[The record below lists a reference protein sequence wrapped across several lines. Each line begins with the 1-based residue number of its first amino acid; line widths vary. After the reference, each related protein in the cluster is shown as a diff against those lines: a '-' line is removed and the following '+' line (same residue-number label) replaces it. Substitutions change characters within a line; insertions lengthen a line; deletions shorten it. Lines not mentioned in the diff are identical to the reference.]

1 MRVLVRN
8 GCLVCGCAVLC
19 LREFSCCAIQCKK
32 HHVLLALQLFHLD
45 SEPESVICSVLSGY
59 WLWVIGHYINAA
71 VQDAAV
77 REVAMQEAA
86 SVREAAVQDAAAVR
100 EVAMQE
106 AAAVR
111 EAAMQEAAAVREAA
125 VQEAAVQEAAVHETA
140 VHETAVQ
147 AAVQRQ
153 QCSSVPPTHLLVAAA
168 VLFSALQQQLYLE
181 LQLHHLGVQLVPLTC
196 LCLCAQLLRLCLV
209 HGSFKLVHGSFLCN
223 LAKQGGETAETLK
236 QRDSTQTRG
245 TQTARQAPRQQ
256 ST

>member
-59 WLWVIGHYINAA
+59 WLWVIGHYLNAA

-86 SVREAAVQDAAAVR
+86 AVREAAVQ
-100 EVAMQE
+100 E
-106 AAAVR
+106 AAVR

-181 LQLHHLGVQLVPLTC
+181 LQLHHLDVQLVPLTC

>member
-1 MRVLVRN
+1 M
-8 GCLVCGCAVLC
+8 
-19 LREFSCCAIQCKK
+19 
-32 HHVLLALQLFHLD
+32 
-45 SEPESVICSVLSGY
+45 LSGY
-59 WLWVIGHYINAA
+59 WLWVIGHYLNAA

-86 SVREAAVQDAAAVR
+86 AVREAAVQ
-100 EVAMQE
+100 E
-106 AAAVR
+106 AAVR

-140 VHETAVQ
+140 VQAAVQ

-181 LQLHHLGVQLVPLTC
+181 LQFHHLGVQLVPLTC
-196 LCLCAQLLRLCLV
+196 LCLCAQLLRVC
-209 HGSFKLVHGSFLCN
+209 LVHGSFLCN